1 MNASNCSSEGMA
13 HDEVAFPVLND
24 AEIHVA
30 EKFGRRERLEAGRVL
45 FEPGQQLV
53 DLLVILDGSLELIDT
68 SGDQERILAVHGTRG
83 FVGEISLLTRR
94 RATSLCRVK
103 SAAEV
108 IRIPV
113 DALRRLLV
121 SSASFGEKWMTS
133 LLRRREVILARGV
146 DGLHVFGDRADAAT
160 LRLREF
166 VHRNGVPHRWIDT
179 DDQNNIPVLATLGKG
194 PFEFPVIAWSRKVL
208 MQNPSLPVFADF
220 LGVRRSIPK
229 DMFDTVI
236 IGGGPAGLGAAVYA
250 ASEGLHTLVLD
261 QLGPGGQAGSS
272 SRIENY
278 AGFPAG
284 VSGTELAVRSYL
296 QALKFGALFSAPC
309 DVAEIRRAEDG
320 LHSVHL
326 QDGSVANTK
335 TVIVATGVRYRSLGV
350 EGLSKLS
357 GTGVYY
363 SATHVEA
370 LLCDERPLHVIG
382 AGNSAGQAAMFLSR
396 FNARVNLI
404 VRGSDLRKSMSSYLA
419 ERVQANSRIHVR
431 LHSELRAVTGADS
444 LEQVSIENVATSKT
458 TVEDSCAVFIFIGAT
473 PCTDFLGDRISKDE
487 KGFLIT
493 GAELIAK
500 GTWSDP
506 NRLPHAL
513 ETSCPGIFAA
523 GDCRS
528 GTTKRVASAVGDGAL
543 AVTCV
548 HDLLGTYA

>member
-1 MNASNCSSEGMA
+1 M
-13 HDEVAFPVLND
+13 
-24 AEIHVA
+24 
-30 EKFGRRERLEAGRVL
+30 
-45 FEPGQQLV
+45 
-53 DLLVILDGSLELIDT
+53 DT

-166 VHRNGVPHRWIDT
+166 AHRNGVPHRWIDT
-179 DDQNNIPVLATLGKG
+179 DDQNSIPVLATLGKG

-208 MQNPSLPVFADF
+208 MQNPSLSVFADF
-220 LGVRRSIPK
+220 LGVHRSIPK
-229 DMFDTVI
+229 DVFDTVI

-250 ASEGLHTLVLD
+250 ASDGLHTLVLD
-261 QLGPGGQAGSS
+261 RLGPGGQAGSS

-284 VSGTELAVRSYL
+284 VSGTELALRSYL
-296 QALKFGALFSAPC
+296 QALKFGAIFSAPC
-309 DVAEIRRAEDG
+309 DVAEIRRADDG

-326 QDGSVANTK
+326 KDGSVANTK

-363 SATHVEA
+363 SATQVEA

-382 AGNSAGQAAMFLSR
+382 AGNSAGQAVMFLSR
-396 FNARVNLI
+396 FNAKVNLI
-404 VRGSDLRKSMSSYLA
+404 VRGGDLRKSMSSYLA
-419 ERVQANSRIHVR
+419 ERVKANSRIHVR

-444 LEQVSIENVATSKT
+444 LDQVSIENVATSET
-458 TVEDSCAVFIFIGAT
+458 TVEDSCAVFIFIGAA
-473 PCTDFLGDRISKDE
+473 PCTDFLGDRISKD
-487 KGFLIT
+487 KQGFLMT

-500 GTWSDP
+500 ATWPDP
-506 NRLPHAL
+506 NRVPRVL

>member
-1 MNASNCSSEGMA
+1 MNASNLSSKGMA
-13 HDEVAFPVLND
+13 HEIAFPLLNA
-24 AEIHVA
+24 AEIDLA

-45 FEPGQQLV
+45 FAPGQQLV
-53 DLLVILDGSLELIDT
+53 ELFVVLDGSLEVIDT
-68 SGDQERILAVHGTRG
+68 SGEQERILAVHGTRG
-83 FVGEISLLTRR
+83 FVGEISLLTGRK
-94 RATSLCRVK
+94 ATSLCRVK

-113 DALRRLLV
+113 DALRRFLV
-121 SSASFGEKWMTS
+121 SSASFAEKWMNA
-133 LLRRREVILARGV
+133 LLRRREVLLARGV
-146 DGLHVFGDRADAAT
+146 DGLHIFGARADAAT

-166 VHRNGVPHRWIDT
+166 VYRNGVPHHWIDT
-179 DDQNNIPVLATLGKG
+179 DNRENVPLLATLGEG

-208 MQNPSLPVFADF
+208 MQNPSLPMFADF
-220 LGVRRSIPK
+220 LGLRRSIPK
-229 DMFDTVI
+229 EVFDTVI

-261 QLGPGGQAGSS
+261 RLGPGGQAGSS

-284 VSGTELAVRSYL
+284 ISGIELALRSYL
-296 QALKFGALFSAPC
+296 QALKFGAMFSAPC
-309 DVAEIRRAEDG
+309 DVAEIRRADDG
-320 LHSVHL
+320 LHSVRL
-326 QDGSVANTK
+326 EDGSVANTK
-335 TVIVATGVRYRSLGV
+335 TVIVATGVRYRSPDV
-350 EGLSKLS
+350 EGLSGLS
-357 GTGVYY
+357 GTGLYY
-363 SATHVEA
+363 SATRVEA

-396 FNARVNLI
+396 FNANVNLV
-404 VRGSDLRKSMSSYLA
+404 VRGGDLRKSMSSYLA
-419 ERVQANSRIHVR
+419 ERVEANSRVHVR
-431 LHSELRAVTGADS
+431 LHSELRAVAGADS
-444 LEQVSIENVATSKT
+444 LEQVSIENVATSET
-458 TVEDSCAVFIFIGAT
+458 MVEDSCAVFIFIGAA
-473 PCTDFLGDRISKDE
+473 PRTDFLGDKISKDQ

-500 GTWSDP
+500 GAWPDP
-506 NRLPHAL
+506 NRLPGAL

-548 HDLLGTYA
+548 HDLLGT